1 MSFSKEMKRLRLSAF
16 LTQEEFAKKLGV
28 TAVTVARWESGKTT
42 PSLKAM
48 RKIDAF
54 CKENEMDFDIR
65 KTTVQEDDPS

>member
-1 MSFSKEMKRLRLSAF
+1 MIFSKEIKRLRLSVF
-16 LTQEEFAKKLGV
+16 LTQEEFARKLDV

-54 CKENEMDFDIR
+54 CKENEIDFDIR
-65 KTTVQEDDPS
+65 KSTVEEDEQS

>member
-1 MSFSKEMKRLRLSAF
+1 MIFSKEIKRLRLNIF
-16 LTQEEFAKKLGV
+16 LTQEEFARKLGV

-54 CKENEMDFDIR
+54 CKENEIDYDIR
-65 KTTVQEDDPS
+65 KSIVEEDEPS